1 LLERAGDTKAIPLYI
16 RLLDEP
22 PFRAAVIPLL
32 AHTDDPAAA
41 HGLIRHFDQMPNSVR
56 AAALGT
62 LTSRPALALVL
73 LEAVASGKFD
83 QKHLTALHAR
93 QLRSLDDPRIAAH
106 VDRIWGRASETS
118 ADAKATVA
126 RLRKGFTDLP
136 LGFLDPLRGKEVYQR
151 LCAACHKLDGDGGTL
166 GPDLTGSSHNGLD
179 YFLENI
185 VDPNAVVGA
194 DYQLNVI
201 TKKDGGVVSGMIGSE
216 TDTMLVV
223 RTATDTINVPKSDIK
238 ERQALEQS
246 MMPAG
251 LLEGVT
257 QREALD
263 LLRFLLLGRR

>member
-1 LLERAGDTKAIPLYI
+1 
-16 RLLDEP
+16 
-22 PFRAAVIPLL
+22 
-32 AHTDDPAAA
+32 
-41 HGLIRHFDQMPNSVR
+41 
-56 AAALGT
+56 
-62 LTSRPALALVL
+62 
-73 LEAVASGKFD
+73 
-83 QKHLTALHAR
+83 
-93 QLRSLDDPRIAAH
+93 
-106 VDRIWGRASETS
+106 
-118 ADAKATVA
+118 
-126 RLRKGFTDLP
+126 
-136 LGFLDPLRGKEVYQR
+136 

-238 ERQALEQS
+238 ERQVLEQS